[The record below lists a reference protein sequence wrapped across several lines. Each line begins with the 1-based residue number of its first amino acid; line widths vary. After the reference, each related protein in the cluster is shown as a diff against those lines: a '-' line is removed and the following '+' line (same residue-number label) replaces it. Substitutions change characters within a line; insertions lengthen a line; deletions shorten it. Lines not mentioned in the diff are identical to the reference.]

1 MPVIRKPLTPVTK
14 NLTEAERKLGV
25 DLKLNGN
32 NDLELSNLGD
42 IKLSSGGANAA
53 QAIKIKLFTEVGSIL
68 LHPEIGTNLQI
79 GEKTRNAF
87 EIQTQIIRSLS
98 RDPRFEDVNATVIID
113 GNTVFVDLKV
123 TLRDTGIEVPL
134 RFAVQR

>member
-1 MPVIRKPLTPVTK
+1 MAVIKKPLTSLTK
-14 NLTEAERKLGV
+14 DLTEAERKLGV
-25 DLKLNGN
+25 DLKLTAD

-42 IKLSSGGANAA
+42 IRLASAGQNAA

-79 GEKTRNAF
+79 GEKTKNAF
-87 EIQTQIIRSLS
+87 QIQTQIIRSLS
-98 RDPRFEDVNATVIID
+98 RDERFENVNATVTVD
-113 GNTVFVDLKV
+113 GNTVFVDLTV
-123 TLRDTGIEVPL
+123 SLSDTGIEVPL

>member
-1 MPVIRKPLTPVTK
+1 MPVIRKPLTVVTK
-14 NLTEAERKLGV
+14 DLTEAERKLGV
-25 DLKLNGN
+25 DLKLTKD

-42 IKLSSGGANAA
+42 LRLSSGGANAA

-79 GEKTRNAF
+79 GEKTKNAF

-98 RDPRFEDVNATVIID
+98 RDERFEDVNATVVVE

-123 TLRDTGIEVPL
+123 TLSDTGIEVPL